1 VTFGEEF
8 LKVSCLGEEA
18 RTDGNDRLTALA
30 YLTVKCLKQF
40 IHRAKTSR
48 AVGNNHRVNLI
59 ETLVAIIYGSLK
71 MCYCS
76 RGEHINRI

>member
-1 VTFGEEF
+1 MTFGEEF

-59 ETLVAIIYGSLK
+59 ETLVAIVNDRLK
-71 MCYCS
+71 LLYCS
-76 RGEHINRI
+76 RSEYINRI